1 MIFVA
6 IISYLSMPKIIL
18 GGRLALG
25 GLALLLLWSNWQEPN
40 LHDYPTPV
48 TVGALQV
55 AGVQPGP
62 QAAVLHTRLLQ
73 LPGITACTVSADAH
87 AVAYTYHPDEITPAQ
102 VQQQVAS
109 AFQVRE
115 YHAPAGAAVG
125 PQCPVPTGYFVA
137 LERLRFA
144 LNLRR
149 LFIKV

>member
-1 MIFVA
+1 MSKVTFW
-6 IISYLSMPKIIL
+6 
-18 GGRLALG
+18 GRLGLG
-25 GLALLLLWSNWQEPN
+25 SAAALLLWANWQEPN

-48 TVGALQV
+48 TVGAMRV

-62 QAAVLHTRLLQ
+62 QAEALHTRLLQ

-109 AFQVRE
+109 AAFRVQE
-115 YHAPAGAAVG
+115 YHAPAAAVVG
-125 PQCPVPTGYFVA
+125 PQCPVPTGYIVA

-149 LFIKV
+149 IFINV

>member
-1 MIFVA
+1 MSKVT
-6 IISYLSMPKIIL
+6 L

-25 GLALLLLWSNWQEPN
+25 CVALLLLWSNWQEPN
-40 LHDYPTPV
+40 LHDYPVPV

-55 AGVQPGP
+55 TGVQPGP
-62 QAAVLHTRLLQ
+62 QAAALHARLLQ

-87 AVAYTYHPDEITPAQ
+87 AVAYTYHPNEITPAQ

-109 AFQVRE
+109 AFSGVQE
-115 YHAPAGAAVG
+115 YHAPAAAVVG
-125 PQCPVPTGYFVA
+125 PQCPVPTGYIVA

-149 LFIKV
+149 LFVKV